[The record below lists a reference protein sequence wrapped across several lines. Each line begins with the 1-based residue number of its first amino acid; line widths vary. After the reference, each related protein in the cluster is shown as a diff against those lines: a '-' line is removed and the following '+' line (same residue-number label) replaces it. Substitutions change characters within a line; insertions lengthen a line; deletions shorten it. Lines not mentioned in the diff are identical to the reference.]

1 MVFLNKK
8 LLVPILISIK
18 IYLYVIPCK
27 KRKNP
32 KEQIELIRNLS
43 PNPKGLHRTN
53 QEQRACPRRVIVEDI
68 YDNWPRRSLVTEY
81 FPAAL
86 YWMREKS
93 GPIPLKNEY
102 RESRLPIDI
111 HTTHSSH
118 RSHHSPFGLQVMP
131 RSSHY
136 ASRRILLAP
145 LRPPGFEHAYC
156 SWFVRCRPL
165 VFWLQFRIESM

>member
-53 QEQRACPRRVIVEDI
+53 QAQHACPKRVIVEDI
-68 YDNWPRRSLVTEY
+68 YDNWPRRSLVTGY
-81 FPAAL
+81 FPMAS
-86 YWMREKS
+86 YWKREKS

-102 RESRLPIDI
+102 MESRLPIDI
-111 HTTHSSH
+111 QTTHSSH
-118 RSHHSPFGLQVMP
+118 RPHHSQFAYSVTP

-136 ASRRILLAP
+136 ASRRILPAP

-156 SWFVRCRPL
+156 FWFVRCRPL
-165 VFWLQFRIESM
+165 EFRLQFRIESM